1 MKKFVLAVAGA
12 LLILMAVPTIELA
25 IPAQKSDRETP
36 KDKTKT
42 FTGTIVKR
50 GDNFVLN
57 DAVNKTAY
65 MLDDAEQASQFEGK
79 KVKVTGTVDVASNTL
94 HVETIKEIPSGNAR
108 LQSYPRTREAR
119 QA

>member
-25 IPAQKSDRETP
+25 IPAQKSARQTP
-36 KDKTKT
+36 KAKT

-57 DAVNKTAY
+57 DVVNKTAY

>member
-25 IPAQKSDRETP
+25 IPAQKSARQTP
-36 KDKTKT
+36 KDKT